1 MVLSCLVEPLVP
13 PLTGRGTG
21 GPRRSALAGTRLA
34 MTALA
39 ASIVALSGA
48 SFKGEKVHAPAKAE
62 STVVCNAH
70 KRPDAIPYR
79 VQFAHLYLAAELEK
93 LAEPGEA
100 ACFEQKALG
109 DHRLRDKKNLIRDT
123 GPGLGLALRLDRLRG
138 GSAETW
144 LRFGSGV
151 HQSGLA
157 SHTA

>member
-1 MVLSCLVEPLVP
+1 MVLSCLVEPLVA
-13 PLTGRGTG
+13 PLTGSS
-21 GPRRSALAGTRLA
+21 RRSALSGTRLA

-48 SFKGEKVHAPAKAE
+48 QLKGEKIVAPAKAE
-62 STVVCNAH
+62 TTVVCNAH
-70 KRPDAIPYR
+70 KRPEAIPYR
-79 VQFAHLYLAAELEK
+79 VQFAHLFMASTVVE
-93 LAEPGEA
+93 LAEPGLA
-100 ACFEQKALG
+100 ASFEQEALG

-151 HQSGLA
+151 HLSGIS
-157 SHTA
+157 SHAA